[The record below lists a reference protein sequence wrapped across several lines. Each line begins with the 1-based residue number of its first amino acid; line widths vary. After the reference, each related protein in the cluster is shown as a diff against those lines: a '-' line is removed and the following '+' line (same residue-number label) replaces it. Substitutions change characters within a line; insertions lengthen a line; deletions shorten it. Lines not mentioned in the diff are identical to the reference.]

1 MGAKII
7 AYLIFAGFVGILL
20 FFFWL
25 YTKHTEKRIKKEMQ
39 EKTDEAVRE
48 IYANSNKFVRD
59 LVEKLIADKNL
70 TLEQIRKVEEYAREM
85 EKIDPNIKVIY
96 KGEIFN

>member
-1 MGAKII
+1 MSAKII
-7 AYLIFAGFVGILL
+7 AYLIFAGFVGLLL
-20 FFFWL
+20 FGFWL

-39 EKTDEAVRE
+39 EKTDEAIRE

-59 LVEKLIADKNL
+59 IAERLIADKNL

-85 EKIDPNIKVIY
+85 EKIDPNIKVSY

>member
-1 MGAKII
+1 MSAQII

-20 FFFWL
+20 FGFWF
-25 YTKHTEKRIKKEMQ
+25 YTKYTEKRIKKEMQ

-48 IYANSNKFVRD
+48 IYANSNKFVQD
-59 LVEKLIADKNL
+59 MVERLIADKNL
-70 TLEQIRKVEEYAREM
+70 TLEQIRKVEEYAREL
-85 EKIDPNIKVIY
+85 EKIDPNIRVSY

>member
-1 MGAKII
+1 MSAKII

-20 FFFWL
+20 FSFWL

-39 EKTDEAVRE
+39 EKTNEAVRE
-48 IYANSNKFVRD
+48 IYVNSNKFVRD

-85 EKIDPNIKVIY
+85 HEIDPNIKVSY

>member
-1 MGAKII
+1 MSAKII

-20 FFFWL
+20 FSFWL
-25 YTKHTEKRIKKEMQ
+25 YIKHTEKKIKKEMQ

-59 LVEKLIADKNL
+59 LVEKLSADKNL

-85 EKIDPNIKVIY
+85 HEIDPNIRVSY